1 MARQGEVPE
10 LRFEDSTKRC
20 VGVERLTTID
30 SSRKKPNAIDPEAP
44 LVARFKQIQRREL
57 WLWISAI
64 TVTVLLTVSIV
75 FLALPV
81 FQAGRFE
88 IETFQMSNAVRG
100 LVSLILLFD
109 VFSIYQQVQIYRVRR
124 ELLERDELFHLITE
138 NAEDMIAVVDFNGNR
153 IYNSPA
159 YYRVLGYTAEELKK
173 SKPHEQIHPDDRANL
188 VAAALE
194 AQQQGVGRRVEYR
207 MSHKDG
213 SWRLLESTAS
223 VVPSKSGP
231 ATKMV
236 VVNRDITERRQ
247 LEEKFRQ
254 AHKMEAIGRL
264 SGGIAHDF
272 NNLLGVIIGYA
283 EILQE
288 KLGERDPLRVSA
300 DEIVK
305 AGNRAA
311 SLTRQLLAFSR
322 QQVLESEVLDLN
334 EIVVDIEKMLR
345 RVIGEDIELGADLDP
360 DLGHVKADR
369 SQLEQLFLNLAVNA
383 RDAMPDGGKFL
394 IETRAFEMTEE
405 YVRSY
410 PYPVNTGSYA
420 RVTVRDTGMG
430 MDADVQVRIFEPF
443 FTTKEKG
450 KGTGLGLSTVYG
462 VVKQSGGY
470 IEVHSEIG
478 KGAAFAIYFP
488 TVQETTSQTKPHQ
501 ILNAASVAHETILL
515 VEDEDSLRTLSRNLL
530 ELSGYTVL
538 EARNGDEALRIA
550 KNRTSNIDLLLTD
563 IVMPGINGRE
573 LAKKLLIEMPQL
585 KVVYMS
591 GYAGQTLG
599 EINIFG
605 KNAYYLQK
613 PFSREH
619 LAQKIRDALESFEPA
634 TAS

>member
-1 MARQGEVPE
+1 MR
-10 LRFEDSTKRC
+10 
-20 VGVERLTTID
+20 TTPTLSQKPIAID
-30 SSRKKPNAIDPEAP
+30 SEGP

-57 WLWISAI
+57 WLWSSAI

-81 FQAGRFE
+81 FQGGHFE
-88 IETFQMSNAVRG
+88 LEALQMSNAVRG

-124 ELLERDELFHLITE
+124 ELMERNELFHLITE
-138 NAEDMIAVVDFNGNR
+138 NAEDMIAVVDFDGNR
-153 IYNSPA
+153 VYNSPA
-159 YYRVLGYTAEELKK
+159 YLRVLGYTADELKN

-188 VAAALE
+188 VTAALE
-194 AQQQGVGRRVEYR
+194 AQQGGVGRRVEYR

-236 VVNRDITERRQ
+236 IVNRDITERRQ

-288 KLGERDPLRVSA
+288 RLVQSDPLRVSA

-322 QQVLESEVLDLN
+322 QQILEPEVLDLN
-334 EIVVDIEKMLR
+334 EIVADIEKMLR

-360 DLGHVKADR
+360 GLGHVKADR
-369 SQLEQLFLNLAVNA
+369 GQLEQLFLNLAVNA
-383 RDAMPDGGKFL
+383 RDAMPDGGRLL
-394 IETRAFEMTEE
+394 IETRSFEMSEE
-405 YVRSY
+405 YVRTY
-410 PYPVNTGSYA
+410 PYPVKTGSYA
-420 RVTVRDTGMG
+420 RVTVKDTGMG
-430 MDADVQVRIFEPF
+430 MDAEVQARIFEPF

-488 TVQETTSQTKPHQ
+488 TVQETASRTKPHQ
-501 ILNAASVAHETILL
+501 TSRSATAAHETILL

-530 ELSGYTVL
+530 ELSGYTVI
-538 EARNGDEALRIA
+538 EARNGNEALAIA
-550 KNRTSNIDLLLTD
+550 KSGTGSIHLLLTD
-563 IVMPGINGRE
+563 IVMPGISGRE
-573 LAKKLLIEMPQL
+573 LAKRLLIEMPQL

-591 GYAGQTLG
+591 GYAGQSVG
-599 EINIFG
+599 DNDVFG
-605 KNAYYLQK
+605 KNAHYLQK
-613 PFSREH
+613 PFSREN
-619 LAQKIRDALESFEPA
+619 LAQKVRDALESFEPA

>member
-1 MARQGEVPE
+1 
-10 LRFEDSTKRC
+10 
-20 VGVERLTTID
+20 
-30 SSRKKPNAIDPEAP
+30 
-44 LVARFKQIQRREL
+44 
-57 WLWISAI
+57 
-64 TVTVLLTVSIV
+64 
-75 FLALPV
+75 
-81 FQAGRFE
+81 
-88 IETFQMSNAVRG
+88 
-100 LVSLILLFD
+100 
-109 VFSIYQQVQIYRVRR
+109 
-124 ELLERDELFHLITE
+124 
-138 NAEDMIAVVDFNGNR
+138 MIAVVDFSGNR

-159 YYRVLGYTAEELKK
+159 YYRVLGYTAEELKN

-188 VAAALE
+188 VATALE
-194 AQQQGVGRRVEYR
+194 AQQEGVGRRIEYR

-223 VVPSKSGP
+223 VVPSSNGP

-236 VVNRDITERRQ
+236 IVNRDITERRQ

-254 AHKMEAIGRL
+254 AQKMEAIGRL

-288 KLGERDPLRVSA
+288 KLAQSDPLRGSA

-360 DLGHVKADR
+360 NLGHVRADR
-369 SQLEQLFLNLAVNA
+369 GQFEQLFLNLAVNA
-383 RDAMPDGGKFL
+383 RDAMPDGGKLL
-394 IETRAFEMTEE
+394 IETRSFEMSEE

-410 PYPVNTGSYA
+410 PYPVKTGSYA
-420 RVTVRDTGMG
+420 RVTVKDTGMG
-430 MDADVQVRIFEPF
+430 MDPDVLARIFEPF

-470 IEVHSEIG
+470 IEVQSEIG
-478 KGAAFAIYFP
+478 KGATFLIYFP
-488 TVQETTSQTKPHQ
+488 TVQEIPRPTKPHQ
-501 ILNAASVAHETILL
+501 SPRTANASHETILL
-515 VEDEDSLRTLSRNLL
+515 VEDEDSLRMLSRNLL
-530 ELSGYTVL
+530 ELSGYTVIEAHNGNEAL
-538 EARNGDEALRIA
+538 EIARNNAGTIH
-550 KNRTSNIDLLLTD
+550 LLLTD
-563 IVMPGINGRE
+563 IVMPGISGRE
-573 LAKKLLIEMPQL
+573 LAKKLLFEMPLL

-591 GYAGQTLG
+591 GYAGQGLG
-599 EINIFG
+599 ENEIFG
-605 KNAYYLQK
+605 KNAYFLQK
-613 PFSREH
+613 PFSREN
-619 LAQKIRDALESFEPA
+619 LAQKVRDALESCEPA
-634 TAS
+634 TAT

>member
-1 MARQGEVPE
+1 MTATPASSQKP
-10 LRFEDSTKRC
+10 TA
-20 VGVERLTTID
+20 ID
-30 SSRKKPNAIDPEAP
+30 SEGP
-44 LVARFKQIQRREL
+44 LVARFNQIQRREL
-57 WLWISAI
+57 WLWSSAI

-81 FQAGRFE
+81 FQGGHFE
-88 IETFQMSNAVRG
+88 LEAIQMSNAVRG

-124 ELLERDELFHLITE
+124 ELLERNELFHLITE
-138 NAEDMIAVVDFNGNR
+138 NAEDMIAVVDFDGNR

-159 YYRVLGYTAEELKK
+159 YQRVLGYTADELRN

-188 VAAALE
+188 VTAALE
-194 AQQQGVGRRVEYR
+194 AQQGGVGRRVEYR

-236 VVNRDITERRQ
+236 IVNRDITERRQ

-288 KLGERDPLRVSA
+288 RLVESDPLRVSA

-305 AGNRAA
+305 AGKRAA

-322 QQVLESEVLDLN
+322 QQILEPEVLDLN
-334 EIVVDIEKMLR
+334 EIVADIEKMLR

-360 DLGHVKADR
+360 GLGHVKADR
-369 SQLEQLFLNLAVNA
+369 GQLEQLFLNLAVNA
-383 RDAMPDGGKFL
+383 RDAMPDGGRLL
-394 IETRAFEMTEE
+394 IETRSFEMSEE

-410 PYPVNTGSYA
+410 PYPVKTGFYA
-420 RVTVRDTGMG
+420 RVTVKDTGMG
-430 MDADVQVRIFEPF
+430 MDADVQARIFEPF

-488 TVQETTSQTKPHQ
+488 TVQETVSRTKPHQ
-501 ILNAASVAHETILL
+501 TSRSATVAHETILL

-530 ELSGYTVL
+530 ELSGYTVI
-538 EARNGDEALRIA
+538 EARNGNEALAIA
-550 KNRTSNIDLLLTD
+550 KSGTGRIHLLLTD
-563 IVMPGINGRE
+563 IVMPGISGRE
-573 LAKKLLIEMPQL
+573 LAKRLLIEMPQL

-591 GYAGQTLG
+591 GYAGQSVG
-599 EINIFG
+599 DNDVFG
-605 KNAYYLQK
+605 KNAHYLQK
-613 PFSREH
+613 PFSREN
-619 LAQKIRDALESFEPA
+619 LAQKVRDALESFEPA

>member
-1 MARQGEVPE
+1 MTAHGTLLEKP
-10 LRFEDSTKRC
+10 TA
-20 VGVERLTTID
+20 ID
-30 SSRKKPNAIDPEAP
+30 SDVP

-57 WLWISAI
+57 WLWSSAI
-64 TVTVLLTVSIV
+64 TVTFLLTVSIV

-81 FQAGRFE
+81 FQGGHFE
-88 IETFQMSNAVRG
+88 LEALQMSNAVRG

-109 VFSIYQQVQIYRVRR
+109 VFSVYQQVQIYRVRR
-124 ELLERDELFHLITE
+124 ELLERNELFHLITE
-138 NAEDMIAVVDFNGNR
+138 NAEDMIAVVDFDGNR

-159 YYRVLGYTAEELKK
+159 YHRVLGYTADELKK

-188 VAAALE
+188 IAAGLE
-194 AQQQGVGRRVEYR
+194 AQQGGVGRRVEYR
-207 MSHKDG
+207 MSHKNG

-236 VVNRDITERRQ
+236 IVNRDITERRQ

-288 KLGERDPLRVSA
+288 RLAESDPLRVSA

-322 QQVLESEVLDLN
+322 QQILEFEVLDLN
-334 EIVVDIEKMLR
+334 EIVADIEKMLR
-345 RVIGEDIELGADLDP
+345 RVIGEDIELKADLDP

-369 SQLEQLFLNLAVNA
+369 SQLEQLFLNLVVNA
-383 RDAMPDGGKFL
+383 RDAMPDGGRLL
-394 IETRAFEMTEE
+394 IETRSFEMSEE

-410 PYPVNTGSYA
+410 PYPVKTGSYA
-420 RVTVRDTGMG
+420 RVTVKDTGLG
-430 MDADVQVRIFEPF
+430 MDADVQARIFEPF

-470 IEVHSEIG
+470 IEVHSETG
-478 KGAAFAIYFP
+478 KGAAFLIYFP
-488 TVQETTSQTKPHQ
+488 TVRETASQTKPHQ
-501 ILNAASVAHETILL
+501 SPRSANAAHETILL

-530 ELSGYTVL
+530 ELSGYTVI
-538 EARNGDEALRIA
+538 EARNGNEALAIA
-550 KNRTSNIDLLLTD
+550 KSRTGSIHLLLTD
-563 IVMPGINGRE
+563 IVMPGISGRE
-573 LAKKLLIEMPQL
+573 LAKRLLVEMPQL

-591 GYAGQTLG
+591 GYAGQSIG
-599 EINIFG
+599 ENDIFG
-605 KNAYYLQK
+605 KNAHYLQK
-613 PFSREH
+613 PFSREN
-619 LAQKIRDALESFEPA
+619 LAQKVRDALESFEPA
-634 TAS
+634 SAK

>member
-1 MARQGEVPE
+1 L
-10 LRFEDSTKRC
+10 LRR
-20 VGVERLTTID
+20 
-30 SSRKKPNAIDPEAP
+30 PNVTDPEGP

-57 WLWISAI
+57 WLWTSAI
-64 TVTVLLTVSIV
+64 AVTVLLTVSII
-75 FLALPV
+75 FLALPA
-81 FQAGRFE
+81 FQAGHFE
-88 IETFQMSNAVRG
+88 IEALQMSNAVRG
-100 LVSLILLFD
+100 LVSLILIFD
-109 VFSIYQQVQIYRVRR
+109 LFSIYQQAQISRVRR
-124 ELLERDELFHLITE
+124 ELLERNELFHLITE
-138 NAEDMIAVVDFNGNR
+138 NAEDMIAVVDFDGNR

-159 YYRVLGYTAEELKK
+159 YYRVLGYTADELKN
-173 SKPHEQIHPDDRANL
+173 SGPHEQIHPDDRANL
-188 VAAALE
+188 AAAALE

-223 VVPSKSGP
+223 VVPSKKGP
-231 ATKMV
+231 GTKMV
-236 VVNRDITERRQ
+236 IVNRDITERRQ

-254 AHKMEAIGRL
+254 ANKMEAIGRL

-288 KLGERDPLRVSA
+288 KLVECDPLRVSA

-322 QQVLESEVLDLN
+322 QQVLQSEVLDLN
-334 EIVVDIEKMLR
+334 EIVADIEKMLR

-360 DLGHVKADR
+360 NLGPVKADR

-394 IETRAFEMTEE
+394 IETQSFEITEE
-405 YVRSY
+405 YTRNY
-410 PYPVNTGSYA
+410 PYPVKTGSYA
-420 RVTVRDTGMG
+420 RVTVKDTGMG
-430 MDADVQVRIFEPF
+430 MGADVQARIFEPF

-478 KGAAFAIYFP
+478 KGAAFAIYLP
-488 TVQETTSQTKPHQ
+488 TVQETISQVKPHQ
-501 ILNAASVAHETILL
+501 TPGPASVKGETILL

-530 ELSGYTVL
+530 ELIGYTVI
-538 EARNGDEALRIA
+538 EARNGDEALGIA
-550 KNRTSNIDLLLTD
+550 KNKIGNIHLLLTD
-563 IVMPGINGRE
+563 MVMPGISGRE
-573 LAKKLLIEMPQL
+573 LAKKLLSEMPQL

-591 GYAGQTLG
+591 GYAGQTIG
-599 EINIFG
+599 ENDIFG

-613 PFSREH
+613 PFSRET
-619 LAQKIRDALESFEPA
+619 LAQKVRDALESFEPGS
-634 TAS
+634 AS

>member
-1 MARQGEVPE
+1 MITHGTLLQ
-10 LRFEDSTKRC
+10 
-20 VGVERLTTID
+20 
-30 SSRKKPNAIDPEAP
+30 KPNAIDSDVP

-57 WLWISAI
+57 WLWSSAI
-64 TVTVLLTVSIV
+64 TVTFLLTVSIV

-81 FQAGRFE
+81 FQGGHFE
-88 IETFQMSNAVRG
+88 LEALQMSNAVRG

-109 VFSIYQQVQIYRVRR
+109 VFSVYQQVQIYRVRR
-124 ELLERDELFHLITE
+124 ELLERNELFHLITE
-138 NAEDMIAVVDFNGNR
+138 NAEDMIAVVDFDGNR

-159 YYRVLGYTAEELKK
+159 YHRVLGYTADELKK

-188 VAAALE
+188 IAAGLE
-194 AQQQGVGRRVEYR
+194 AQQGGVGRRIEYR
-207 MSHKDG
+207 MSHKNG

-236 VVNRDITERRQ
+236 IVNRDITERRQ

-288 KLGERDPLRVSA
+288 RLAESDPLRVSA

-305 AGNRAA
+305 AGTRAA

-322 QQVLESEVLDLN
+322 QQILEFEVLDLN
-334 EIVVDIEKMLR
+334 EIVADIEKMLR
-345 RVIGEDIELGADLDP
+345 RVIGEDIELKADLDP

-369 SQLEQLFLNLAVNA
+369 SQLEQLFLNLVVNA
-383 RDAMPDGGKFL
+383 RDAMPDGGRLL
-394 IETRAFEMTEE
+394 IETRSFEMSEE

-410 PYPVNTGSYA
+410 PYPVKTGSYA
-420 RVTVRDTGMG
+420 RVTVKDTGLG
-430 MDADVQVRIFEPF
+430 MDADVQARIFEPF

-478 KGAAFAIYFP
+478 QGAAFLIYFP
-488 TVQETTSQTKPHQ
+488 TVRETASQTKPHQ
-501 ILNAASVAHETILL
+501 ISRSAHAAHETILL

-530 ELSGYTVL
+530 ELSGYTVI
-538 EARNGDEALRIA
+538 EARNGNEALAIA
-550 KNRTSNIDLLLTD
+550 KSRTGSIHLLLTD
-563 IVMPGINGRE
+563 IVMPGISGRE
-573 LAKKLLIEMPQL
+573 LAKRLLVEMPQL

-591 GYAGQTLG
+591 GYAGQSIG
-599 EINIFG
+599 ENDIFG
-605 KNAYYLQK
+605 KNAHYLQK
-613 PFSREH
+613 PFSREN
-619 LAQKIRDALESFEPA
+619 LAQKVRDALESFEPA
-634 TAS
+634 SAS

>member
-1 MARQGEVPE
+1 MTAHGTLLEKP
-10 LRFEDSTKRC
+10 TA
-20 VGVERLTTID
+20 ID
-30 SSRKKPNAIDPEAP
+30 SDVP

-57 WLWISAI
+57 WLWSSAI
-64 TVTVLLTVSIV
+64 TVTFLLTVSIV

-81 FQAGRFE
+81 FQGGHFE
-88 IETFQMSNAVRG
+88 LEALQMSNAVRG

-109 VFSIYQQVQIYRVRR
+109 IFSVYQQVQIYRVRR
-124 ELLERDELFHLITE
+124 ELLERNELFHLITE
-138 NAEDMIAVVDFNGNR
+138 NAEDMIAVVDFDGNR

-159 YYRVLGYTAEELKK
+159 YHRVLGYTADELKK

-188 VAAALE
+188 IAAGLE
-194 AQQQGVGRRVEYR
+194 AQQGGVGRRVEYR
-207 MSHKDG
+207 MSHKNG

-236 VVNRDITERRQ
+236 IVNRDITERRQ

-288 KLGERDPLRVSA
+288 RLAESDPLRVSA

-322 QQVLESEVLDLN
+322 QQILEFEVLDLN
-334 EIVVDIEKMLR
+334 EIVADIEKMLR
-345 RVIGEDIELGADLDP
+345 RVIGEDIELKADLDP

-369 SQLEQLFLNLAVNA
+369 SQLEQLFLNLVVNA
-383 RDAMPDGGKFL
+383 RDAMPDGGRLL
-394 IETRAFEMTEE
+394 IETRSFEMSEE

-410 PYPVNTGSYA
+410 PYPVKTGSYA
-420 RVTVRDTGMG
+420 RVTVKDTGLG
-430 MDADVQVRIFEPF
+430 MDADVQARIFEPF

-478 KGAAFAIYFP
+478 KGAAFLIYFP
-488 TVQETTSQTKPHQ
+488 TVRETASQTKPHQ
-501 ILNAASVAHETILL
+501 SPRSANAAHETILL

-530 ELSGYTVL
+530 ELSGYTVI
-538 EARNGDEALRIA
+538 EARNGNEALAIA
-550 KNRTSNIDLLLTD
+550 KSRTGSIHLLLTD
-563 IVMPGINGRE
+563 IVMPGISGRE
-573 LAKKLLIEMPQL
+573 LAKRLLVEMPQL

-591 GYAGQTLG
+591 GYAGQSIG
-599 EINIFG
+599 ENDIFG
-605 KNAYYLQK
+605 KNAHYLQK
-613 PFSREH
+613 PFSREN
-619 LAQKIRDALESFEPA
+619 LAQKVRDALESFEPA
-634 TAS
+634 SAN

>member
-1 MARQGEVPE
+1 M
-10 LRFEDSTKRC
+10 
-20 VGVERLTTID
+20 TTHGTLLQ
-30 SSRKKPNAIDPEAP
+30 KPNAVDSEVP

-57 WLWISAI
+57 WLWSSAI
-64 TVTVLLTVSIV
+64 TVTFLLTVSIV

-81 FQAGRFE
+81 FQGGHFE
-88 IETFQMSNAVRG
+88 LEALQMSNAVRG

-109 VFSIYQQVQIYRVRR
+109 VFSVYQQVQIYRVRR
-124 ELLERDELFHLITE
+124 ELLERNELFHLITE
-138 NAEDMIAVVDFNGNR
+138 NAEDMIAVVDFDGNR

-159 YYRVLGYTAEELKK
+159 YHRVLGYTVEELRK

-188 VAAALE
+188 IAAGLE
-194 AQQQGVGRRVEYR
+194 AQQGGVGRRVEYR
-207 MSHKDG
+207 MSHKNG

-236 VVNRDITERRQ
+236 IVNRDITERRQ

-288 KLGERDPLRVSA
+288 RLAESDPLRVSA

-322 QQVLESEVLDLN
+322 QQILEFEVLDLN
-334 EIVVDIEKMLR
+334 EIVADIEKMLR
-345 RVIGEDIELGADLDP
+345 RVIGEDIELRADLDP
-360 DLGHVKADR
+360 ELGHVKADR
-369 SQLEQLFLNLAVNA
+369 SQLEQLFLNLVVNA
-383 RDAMPDGGKFL
+383 RDAMPEGGRLL
-394 IETRAFEMTEE
+394 IETRSFEMSEE

-410 PYPVNTGSYA
+410 PYPVKTGSYA
-420 RVTVRDTGMG
+420 RVTVKDTGLG
-430 MDADVQVRIFEPF
+430 MDADVQARIFEPF

-478 KGAAFAIYFP
+478 KGAAFLIYFP
-488 TVQETTSQTKPHQ
+488 TVQETASQTKPHQ
-501 ILNAASVAHETILL
+501 TSRSAHAAHETILL

-530 ELSGYTVL
+530 ELSGYTVI
-538 EARNGDEALRIA
+538 EARNGNEALAIA
-550 KNRTSNIDLLLTD
+550 KSRTGSIHLLLTD
-563 IVMPGINGRE
+563 IVMPGISGRE
-573 LAKKLLIEMPQL
+573 LAKRLLVEMPQL

-591 GYAGQTLG
+591 GYAGQSIG
-599 EINIFG
+599 ENEIFG
-605 KNAYYLQK
+605 KNAHYLQK
-613 PFSREH
+613 PFSREN
-619 LAQKIRDALESFEPA
+619 LAQKVRDALESFEPA
-634 TAS
+634 SAS

>member
-1 MARQGEVPE
+1 
-10 LRFEDSTKRC
+10 
-20 VGVERLTTID
+20 LTAID
-30 SSRKKPNAIDPEAP
+30 TALQKPNTIDPEGP
-44 LVARFKQIQRREL
+44 LVVRFKKIQRREL

-64 TVTVLLTVSIV
+64 TVTILLTISIV
-75 FLALPV
+75 FLALPG
-81 FQAGRFE
+81 FQAGHFDME
-88 IETFQMSNAVRG
+88 ALEMSNAVRG
-100 LVSLILLFD
+100 LVLLILLFD
-109 VFSIYQQVQIYRVRR
+109 IFSIYQQVQIYRVRR

-159 YYRVLGYTAEELKK
+159 YYRVLGYTADELKN

-194 AQQQGVGRRVEYR
+194 AQQLGVGRRVEYR
-207 MSHKDG
+207 MSHKNG
-213 SWRLLESTAS
+213 SWRLLESMAS
-223 VVPSKSGP
+223 VVPSNDGP
-231 ATKMV
+231 ASKMV
-236 VVNRDITERRQ
+236 IVNRDITERRQ

-288 KLGERDPLRVSA
+288 KLVERDPLRGSA

-334 EIVVDIEKMLR
+334 EIVADIEKMLR
-345 RVIGEDIELGADLDP
+345 RVIGEDIELCADLDP
-360 DLGHVKADR
+360 DLGRVKADR

-383 RDAMPDGGKFL
+383 RDAMPGGGKIL
-394 IETRAFEMTEE
+394 IETRSFEMTEG
-405 YVRSY
+405 YVRNY
-410 PYPVNTGSYA
+410 PYPVKTGSYA
-420 RVTVRDTGMG
+420 RVTVRDTGTGMG
-430 MDADVQVRIFEPF
+430 ADVQVRIFEPF

-478 KGAAFAIYFP
+478 KGAMFAMYFP
-488 TVQETTSQTKPHQ
+488 TVQETVSRTKPHQ
-501 ILNAASVAHETILL
+501 ILKSASVSHETILL
-515 VEDEDSLRTLSRNLL
+515 VEDEDSLRALTRNLL
-530 ELSGYTVL
+530 ELSGYTVI
-538 EARNGDEALRIA
+538 EARNGDEALGIA
-550 KNRTSNIDLLLTD
+550 RNKTTAVHLLLTD

-573 LAKKLLIEMPQL
+573 LAKKLRNEMPQL
-585 KVVYMS
+585 RVVYMS

-599 EINIFG
+599 ENDIFG

-613 PFSREH
+613 PFSRES
-619 LAQKIRDALESFEPA
+619 LTRKVRDALDGLES
-634 TAS
+634 ASEKLIHS